1 MIWWNNGEIKR
12 IRKIVVY
19 PILDRFTELNSLVK
33 QAKQSESDGMSKHFL
48 HSKDK
53 DSSDTPVASFGIHV
67 LPPSPISNSDSLS
80 SNEGKFLGTVR
91 RI

>member
-1 MIWWNNGEIKR
+1 M
-12 IRKIVVY
+12 VY
-19 PILDRFTELNSLVK
+19 PILDRFTEMNSLVK

-53 DSSDTPVASFGIHV
+53 DSSDTPVTSFSIHV